1 MTDKDLADIKG
12 KIDQW
17 AEQCDREFAIRLID
31 MFLTDAPKRLTTLRQ
46 AFEQRAQ
53 DEFKRAAHTLKSS
66 SGQLGANAYA
76 NVTLRVEMAAR
87 DGRMGEMAESI
98 KWLEQEFVTVKAAL
112 EKLRDDYREI
122 R

>member
-1 MTDKDLADIKG
+1 MTNKDLAEIKG

-31 MFLTDAPKRLTTLRQ
+31 MLLTDAPKRLTTLRQ
-46 AFEQRAQ
+46 AFEQGAQ
-53 DEFKRAAHTLKSS
+53 DEFKRAAHTLKSG
-66 SGQLGANAYA
+66 SGQVGASYFAA
-76 NVTLRVEMAAR
+76 VAMAVERAAR
-87 DGRMGEMAESI
+87 DGRMGEMADSV

-112 EKLRDDYREI
+112 ERLRDDCREL